1 MLTALPNVTEQV
13 YKKKELTTVLYFK
26 PYRAQTM
33 TLLLGLT
40 LKQIPLPSW
49 ASVRLWRAETQ
60 DLRTYFVSN
69 LQRQGRK
76 RMLPKKV
83 SPIPNLSYLWKWGS
97 SEVYRLVSS
106 HGSLTLLLG
115 HR

>member
-1 MLTALPNVTEQV
+1 
-13 YKKKELTTVLYFK
+13 
-26 PYRAQTM
+26 M

-76 RMLPKKV
+76 RILPKKV
-83 SPIPNLSYLWKWGS
+83 FPHT
-97 SEVYRLVSS
+97 E
-106 HGSLTLLLG
+106 SLLPLEMGKLRG
-115 HR
+115 VLACL